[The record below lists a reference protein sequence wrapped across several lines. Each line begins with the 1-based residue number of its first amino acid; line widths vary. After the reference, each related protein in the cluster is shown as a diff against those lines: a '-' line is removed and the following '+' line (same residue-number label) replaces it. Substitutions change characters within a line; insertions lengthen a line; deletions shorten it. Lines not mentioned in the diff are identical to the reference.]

1 MIQLDEIFDCE
12 IIALKKGKNG
22 VYTLK
27 FITKEQKK
35 NNERILERKRKP
47 NLNAFGRTA
56 WGNRSMLENQQ
67 DNARAETRTQN
78 REIESEN
85 GKAFEESREPGTQN
99 RENAGGE

>member
-27 FITKEQKK
+27 FITKEQKNK
-35 NNERILERKRKP
+35 NERILERKRKP
-47 NLNAFGRTA
+47 NLNAFGRTS
-56 WGNRSMLENQQ
+56 WGSRGLVENQQ
-67 DNARAETRTQN
+67 NYARTETRTQN

-85 GKAFEESREPGTQN
+85 GKTFEESRKPGTQN

>member
-12 IIALKKGKNG
+12 IITLKKSKNG

-47 NLNAFGRTA
+47 NLNAFGRTS
-56 WGNRSMLENQQ
+56 WGNRGMVENQQ
-67 DNARAETRTQN
+67 NYARTEARTQN
-78 REIESEN
+78 REIESKD
-85 GKAFEESREPGTQN
+85 GKTPEESRKTSVEN
-99 RENAGGE
+99 REITGGE